1 MVDLL
6 VAKIYCHERLLLL
19 IGDWSGSTLNF
30 VKSKPEEKILK
41 ETLSVLWGMGL
52 NYGWREARGGSF
64 FLKSIGKRTFRT
76 SGGSNDCLYGLSNS
90 NSS

>member
-30 VKSKPEEKILK
+30 VESKPEEKILK
-41 ETLSVLWGMGL
+41 
-52 NYGWREARGGSF
+52 GSDHYN
-64 FLKSIGKRTFRT
+64 RH
-76 SGGSNDCLYGLSNS
+76 CLYYGGWVLIMGGGRRGAGLSF
-90 NSS
+90 